1 MTLAMM
7 VMMICSP
14 LSPKLKPLKHI
25 CKSTNAVKSK
35 FTIRGFS
42 GLKIVFVVSTP
53 ILSYRINEHKT
64 ISRFADNSDEIASL
78 SAKFAMH

>member
-1 MTLAMM
+1 M
-7 VMMICSP
+7 
-14 LSPKLKPLKHI
+14 PLKA
-25 CKSTNAVKSK
+25 NVLLE
-35 FTIRGFS
+35 RFS